1 MPANRTRA
9 LIGAAVAVIAAG
21 ALAASV
27 AVASAG
33 PGQPGRRDRAAGNAA
48 GSRPPGRVTLG
59 WFPVRGDQGT
69 LSRALAWS
77 GSIMVYLNVTP
88 RQGDE
93 TLRDWAEFRVDH
105 LREEDA
111 RSARPDGSASGLA
124 FRGGTGPCV
133 IDDYVTRV
141 RANRVPG
148 ARRASGQCTRRGRT
162 GRRLGPLRWAAGA
175 GRKQL
180 RRDLTALIL
189 HM

>member
-141 RANRVPG
+141 RANHYREIACLVRG
-148 ARRASGQCTRRGRT
+148 ARAASV
-162 GRRLGPLRWAAGA
+162 LVAAAPAAGWARCA
-175 GRKQL
+175 GLLERAVSSYAV
-180 RRDLTALIL
+180 T
-189 HM
+189 